1 MKKYPQLCLKM
12 QSKNI
17 EKVVLFSKNTSMPAH
32 EKKKRN
38 YLQLPEY
45 KLIGLHLTD
54 RHIPLLLEFHT
65 QRKNSER

>member
-32 EKKKRN
+32 EKKKEITCNYRN
-38 YLQLPEY
+38 
-45 KLIGLHLTD
+45 I
-54 RHIPLLLEFHT
+54 
-65 QRKNSER
+65 S